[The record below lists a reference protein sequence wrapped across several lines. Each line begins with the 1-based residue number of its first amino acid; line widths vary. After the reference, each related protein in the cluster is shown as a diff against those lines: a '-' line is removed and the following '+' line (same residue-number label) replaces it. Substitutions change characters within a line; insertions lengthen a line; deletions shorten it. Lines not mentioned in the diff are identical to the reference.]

1 MKILDDVYIVGGG
14 EYGIGLSS
22 NLDCNIFLV
31 DGGSESALIDCG
43 VGYKP
48 EIILNNIKIESIDLG
63 KIKKLFLTHTHLD
76 HSGGAYFFKENLS
89 TEIFVSEKEASFL
102 EEGNEEA
109 IGLKIAK
116 DSGLYPSDYCL
127 KPVKVDVILK
137 GWEKIKIGKYEIEV
151 IPTPGHS
158 SGSVCFLLIGHHK
171 KILFAGDTVFQRG
184 LISLQNLP
192 DSSLTDYKIGINNL
206 KNMDIDCLLPSHFGF
221 VLSGG
226 QTHIN
231 MAITAL
237 NGLAIPKLI

>member
-22 NLDCNIFLV
+22 TLDCNIFLV
-31 DGGSESALIDCG
+31 DGGDEIALIDCG

-48 EIILNNIKIESIDLG
+48 ETILNNIKSEHVDVS

-76 HSGGAYFFKENLS
+76 HSGGAFFFKENLNP
-89 TEIFVSEKEASFL
+89 EISLSEKEAKFL

-127 KPVKVDVILK
+127 KPVKVDNILK
-137 GWEKIKIGKYEIEV
+137 GWEKIKIGKYELEV

-158 SGSVCFLLIGHHK
+158 CGSVCFLLTGHYK
-171 KILFAGDTVFQRG
+171 RILFAGDTVFQRG

-206 KNMDIDCLLPSHFGF
+206 KNLNIDCLLPSHFGF
-221 VLSGG
+221 ILSKG
-226 QTHIN
+226 QSHIN
-231 MAITAL
+231 MAIKAL
-237 NGLAIPKLI
+237 NGLAIPKFI